1 MPHIS
6 DGRPTA
12 QRAEGASVQALDL
25 AVAALVVRGEGETL
39 STVSAQP
46 RAAVEGHCV
55 REGGRERGREGG
67 RWRRCGSVCV
77 RCAGLPAALSGLSMV
92 RLFWVQSTSSATSNR
107 A

>member
-6 DGRPTA
+6 YGSLTA

-55 REGGRERGREGG
+55 REGGREVEEVWWCMCEVGRPT
-67 RWRRCGSVCV
+67 CSIV
-77 RCAGLPAALSGLSMV
+77 
-92 RLFWVQSTSSATSNR
+92 WVVDGEVVLGPKYI
-107 A
+107 